1 MSVITGNAFIDAL
14 LESGIITVDQHVRRV
29 VIEATVD
36 NMVVMHL
43 ECYGDTRLL
52 EVVPALTGVEIRETP
67 RPDGAA

>member
-1 MSVITGNAFIDAL
+1 MSVITGNKFIDAL
-14 LESGIITVDQHVRRV
+14 LESGIITVEQNVRRI
-29 VIEATVD
+29 VIEATAD

-43 ECYGDTRLL
+43 ERWGDSRLL

>member
-1 MSVITGNAFIDAL
+1 MSVIKSDGFADAL
-14 LESGIITVDQHVRRV
+14 LAAGIITPEQKVRRV
-29 VIEATVD
+29 VIDAKLGDVTV
-36 NMVVMHL
+36 MYL